1 MTIAELCVLGAVA
14 LYLLTIGW
22 TKARAL
28 RQYDNARPRDPAFY
42 AEPVRARGL
51 AAHQNGMEAFPLY
64 AAAVLLAEF
73 RGAPQDWIDGLAGL
87 YLLLRVGYVAA
98 YLADRANLRSL
109 LWAGALLA
117 NIAIFLLPLST

>member
-1 MTIAELCVLGAVA
+1 MTVAELCVFGAVV

-22 TKARAL
+22 TKARAV

-51 AAHQNGMEAFPLY
+51 AAHQNGLEAFPIF

-73 RGAPQDWIDGLAGL
+73 RDAPQHWIDALAVT
-87 YLLLRVGYVAA
+87 YLVLRVGYVIA
-98 YLADRANLRSL
+98 YIADRPTLRSL

-117 NIAIFLLPLST
+117 NLAIFFSPLAA

>member
-28 RQYDNARPRDPAFY
+28 GQYDNRRPRDPAFY
-42 AEPVRARGL
+42 VEPVRARGL
-51 AAHQNGMEAFPLY
+51 AAHQNGMEAFPFF

-73 RGAPQDWIDGLAGL
+73 REAPQGWIDALAAA
-87 YLLLRVGYVAA
+87 YLLLRLGYVAA
-98 YLADRANLRSL
+98 YVADRPAVRSL
-109 LWAGALLA
+109 IWGGALVA
-117 NIAIFLLPLST
+117 NIAIFLLPLSS